1 MLAIHASWVMAPH
14 LARGERVSPA
24 RLLGEEIDARDL
36 SPEEFDARVSE
47 MRDKPDDEQ
56 EEG

>member
-1 MLAIHASWVMAPH
+1 
-14 LARGERVSPA
+14 
-24 RLLGEEIDARDL
+24 LGEEIDARDL

-47 MRDKPDDEQ
+47 MRDEPDDEQ